1 MSGGR
6 RKGGAKNELK
16 MPWYVFVVSWLPC
29 ISFHSGLETP
39 GIMHTRWYS
48 ASPDVQRRLNS
59 FPVLSLS
66 SSPFASEDKSA
77 WSSHDVAAVL
87 RWGLRHLKLEGNTFG
102 TNEGWCKS
110 FFDEERA
117 ADYPIG
123 AFTDKLVP
131 KLPKAHLELLA
142 ATLEI
147 LTTDLRL
154 LPRPRFTTRLCDTL
168 FVKIEAEFPTLSGQ
182 QCRLVPVLFWIR

>member
-6 RKGGAKNELK
+6 RKGGAKNKLK

-39 GIMHTRWYS
+39 GIIHTRRHS

-59 FPVLSLS
+59 FPMLSLS

-87 RWGLRHLKLEGNTFG
+87 RWGLRHLNLEGNTFR
-102 TNEGWCKS
+102 TNEGWCKL
-110 FFDEERA
+110 FFDEECA

-123 AFTDKLVP
+123 AFMDKLVP

-142 ATLEI
+142 ATLKI

-154 LPRPRFTTRLCDTL
+154 LPRL
-168 FVKIEAEFPTLSGQ
+168 
-182 QCRLVPVLFWIR
+182 